1 MENAS
6 KALLIAGGIFL
17 GIITLSI
24 LVVLMNNI
32 SNIGSSQEEKRKAE
46 ELAAWNAEWEAYNKG
61 FLRGADVLTVVNK
74 AKQNNIEY
82 KNNLEYQVEVKVNIN
97 PDEGWYE
104 YLPDA
109 EVQKEVA
116 LRTTH
121 VFSCV
126 NIEYSEKTG
135 RVNKIEYKIADR
147 RGAQ

>member
-32 SNIGSSQEEKRKAE
+32 SNIGASQEEKRKAE

-61 FLRGADVLTVVNK
+61 FLRGAEVLTIVNK

-82 KNNLEYQVEVKVNIN
+82 KGILDYYVEVEVNSNSGDNITEDLLN
-97 PDEGWYE
+97 M
-104 YLPDA
+104 
-109 EVQKEVA
+109 
-116 LRTTH
+116 TTQI
-121 VFSCV
+121 FSCKEF
-126 NIEYSEKTG
+126 EYSANTG
-135 RVNKIEYKIADR
+135 RVNKIVFELST
-147 RGAQ
+147 

>member
-32 SNIGSSQEEKRKAE
+32 SNIGASQEEKRKAE

-61 FLRGADVLTVVNK
+61 FLRGAEVLTIVNK

-82 KNNLEYQVEVKVNIN
+82 YVEVEVNSNSGDNITEDLLN
-97 PDEGWYE
+97 M
-104 YLPDA
+104 
-109 EVQKEVA
+109 
-116 LRTTH
+116 TTQI
-121 VFSCV
+121 FSCKEF
-126 NIEYSEKTG
+126 EYSANTG
-135 RVNKIEYKIADR
+135 RVNKIVFELST
-147 RGAQ
+147 